1 MESIFNTLLGR
12 GELSPDALADNHR
25 LWMEFA
31 ESEANLHA
39 SLVEGGSM
47 MPMVWHSAKA
57 EAIRDRI
64 KKHRWWLDREED
76 ETRSE
81 EHTSELPSL
90 MRLSYAVFCLK
101 TKNNIPH

>member
-1 MESIFNTLLGR
+1 MMSALHGSVPRTQLSMNEDTANQRAALEVEMESIFNTLLGR

-47 MPMVWHSAKA
+47 MPMVWNSAQA
-57 EAIRDRI
+57 EAIRESGRASG
-64 KKHRWWLDREED
+64 RE
-76 ETRSE
+76 RGCQ
-81 EHTSELPSL
+81 
-90 MRLSYAVFCLK
+90 YG
-101 TKNNIPH
+101 